1 MNFESSNDTDLSFTH
16 KELRK
21 NVKVRQRRT
30 WYNPVSWI
38 VDDGRLL
45 PNEYEEDIERL
56 ESFYRDEGYLDIK
69 ISIGHGADKVL
80 ASPEY
85 EALRTK
91 LFQTRASHAQT
102 VEDLDDA
109 ERRLEN
115 SGADDD
121 ESELDRLVEEAE
133 DRLDD
138 AEDALMMR
146 KMSLKIIWMKWIGL
160 RLYSPLMKALSIWS
174 AM

>member
-1 MNFESSNDTDLSFTH
+1 MTRLSFTH

-38 VDDGRLL
+38 VDDGRCCRMNTRKISKSLK
-45 PNEYEEDIERL
+45 
-56 ESFYRDEGYLDIK
+56 FYRDEGYLDIK
-69 ISIGHGADKVL
+69 VSIGHGADKVL

-91 LFQTRASHAQT
+91 LFQARASHAQT

-109 ERRLEN
+109 ERGWKILGR
-115 SGADDD
+115 
-121 ESELDRLVEEAE
+121 
-133 DRLDD
+133 
-138 AEDALMMR
+138 MMTSASWIAWLKR
-146 KMSLKIIWMKWIGL
+146 PKTAWTMRRTLWMMPRMTLKII
-160 RLYSPLMKALSIWS
+160 
-174 AM
+174 